1 MAAAMPFLPRRTV
14 LALVVGALVAAAA
27 VVMPPLA
34 GSSLAAEGGGI
45 DLNNLI
51 FYRGDSY
58 AVTYEESVS
67 TEAIST
73 AIVRK
78 IGFGQTKFVK
88 ITTTSSGVY
97 SSDGIANPHIRYP
110 GVHVEK
116 VTPVVGLVSAVL
128 GYWSPT
134 RGWLSTE
141 GEDTGSF
148 VYLVPQQQ

>member
-1 MAAAMPFLPRRTV
+1 MAAAMPIFPRRTV
-14 LALVVGALVAAAA
+14 LALVMGALVAAAA

-45 DLNNLI
+45 NLDNLI
-51 FYRGDSY
+51 FYRGDSF
-58 AVTYEESVS
+58 AVTYEDSVS
-67 TEAIST
+67 TQAVST

-78 IGFGQTKFVK
+78 IGFGQTRFVK

-110 GVHVEK
+110 GVHAEK
-116 VTPVVGLVSAVL
+116 VTPVVALIGSVL

-134 RGWLSTE
+134 RGWLSQE

-148 VYLVPQQQ
+148 VYLVPQQ